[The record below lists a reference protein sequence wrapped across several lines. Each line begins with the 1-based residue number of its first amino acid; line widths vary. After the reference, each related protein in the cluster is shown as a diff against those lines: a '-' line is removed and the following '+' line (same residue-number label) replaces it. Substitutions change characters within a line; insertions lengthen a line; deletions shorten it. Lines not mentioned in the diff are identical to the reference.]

1 MFHNS
6 FHFMF
11 LFVLFHFSETS
22 QLPVSLFLM
31 LFCFS
36 FNFVFG
42 GVSVLKQDVIC
53 YFSIYYIE
61 KINEKLMFHFFSPNQ
76 KQKKKNIFYI
86 SSIFAE
92 MRIDVKILHDELKRT
107 SSSCKNHSSFS

>member
-36 FNFVFG
+36 FSFVFD
-42 GVSVLKQDVIC
+42 GVSVLKQDVIY

-76 KQKKKNIFYI
+76 KQKKKKYFLYQ
-86 SSIFAE
+86 
-92 MRIDVKILHDELKRT
+92 
-107 SSSCKNHSSFS
+107 